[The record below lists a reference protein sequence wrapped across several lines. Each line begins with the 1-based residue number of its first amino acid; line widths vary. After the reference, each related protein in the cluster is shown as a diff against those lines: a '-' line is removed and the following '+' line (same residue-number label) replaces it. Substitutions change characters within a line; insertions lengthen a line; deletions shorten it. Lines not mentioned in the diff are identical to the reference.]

1 MPGMGFFIMLF
12 EMMIQG
18 IVMCV
23 MFAIKII
30 LAVVK
35 FVFHIIAKIVV
46 GIIKWIFKDDEPKMD
61 STYSGGYSYNSGGQS
76 EYDSYSG
83 GSGYSNAYREEYSEY
98 NNYDDGHHSGAN
110 NVQAESE
117 NTYFQSMFDNATS
130 EQAEL
135 VYKKLVKV
143 YHPDMPSGDEEQ
155 MKMLT
160 AAYEQY
166 KQRQQAG

>member
-1 MPGMGFFIMLF
+1 
-12 EMMIQG
+12 
-18 IVMCV
+18 MCV
-23 MFAIKII
+23 IFAIKLII
-30 LAVVK
+30 AVIK
-35 FVFHIIAKIVV
+35 FVFRIIAKIVI

-61 STYSGGYSYNSGGQS
+61 ETYSNGYSYNSNGHS

-83 GSGYSNAYREEYSEY
+83 GSRYSNAYREEYSGY
-98 NNYDDGHHSGAN
+98 SNYDDGENSYNGQGGSDN
-110 NVQAESE
+110 NTQTNSE
-117 NTYFQSMFDNATS
+117 NTYFQSMFDNATP

>member
-1 MPGMGFFIMLF
+1 MLVMGFFIMLF
-12 EMMIQG
+12 EMMISG
-18 IVMCV
+18 IIMCV
-23 MFAIKII
+23 MFAIKLII
-30 LAVVK
+30 AVIK
-35 FVFHIIAKIVV
+35 FVFHIIAKIIV

-61 STYSGGYSYNSGGQS
+61 STYSGGYSYNSNGQS
-76 EYDSYSG
+76 EY
-83 GSGYSNAYREEYSEY
+83 SNY
-98 NNYDDGHHSGAN
+98 NNEENNYNGRSSGAN
-110 NVQAESE
+110 NTQTNSE
-117 NTYFQSMFDNATS
+117 NTYFQSMFNNATP